1 MVSLLRVD
9 GFRTSQATLIPLHRG
24 SKQVRSGVYS
34 QKQFFTV
41 LPALLFSAQAAG
53 QLFSLSP
60 EIVRAKTAAASVFQ
74 LLSYKPT
81 ILEPSAVGPQNK
93 ASLNSQEKL
102 YTERLQHVG
111 TAKFELQRVGFSYS
125 SNTEQRALDDVTL
138 TINNGETIAFVG
150 PSGAGKSSIL
160 ALIERFYD
168 PANGTMIFEGM
179 DMREINTQDMR
190 RRMALV
196 PQDPEL
202 FPGSITYNIKLGASS
217 NESITQDIVE
227 SVAKRCGLH
236 DLISSLPDGY
246 NTECG
251 SMAGSQLSGGQ
262 RQRLS
267 LARALVR
274 DPEVLILDEPTSA
287 LDATSEKQIQAALK
301 REAEGR
307 TTIIVAHRLA
317 SICDVDRIIVIDD
330 GRVVEQG
337 THAHLVELGGLY
349 ASMARAQGLV

>member
-1 MVSLLRVD
+1 M
-9 GFRTSQATLIPLHRG
+9 
-24 SKQVRSGVYS
+24 RSGAYS

-60 EIVRAKTAAASVFQ
+60 EIVRAKTAATSVFQ
-74 LLSYKPT
+74 LLEFKPT
-81 ILEPSAVGPQNK
+81 ILEPNPV
-93 ASLNSQEKL
+93 NSTEKGL
-102 YTERLQHVG
+102 PSSPEAHFPKRRQCKV
-111 TAKFELQRVGFSYS
+111 TAKLEFERVSFSYS
-125 SNTEQRALDDVTL
+125 ANEEQKALDDVTL
-138 TINNGETIAFVG
+138 TINNGETVAFVG
-150 PSGAGKSSIL
+150 PSGAGKSSVL

-168 PANGTMIFEGM
+168 PTGGTILFEGM
-179 DMREINTQDMR
+179 DMRDVNTRDLR

-202 FPGSITYNIKLGASS
+202 FPGSISYNITLGAGSDQ
-217 NESITQDIVE
+217 IVTQDMVE

-236 DLISSLPDGY
+236 EFISSLPDGY

-251 SMAGSQLSGGQ
+251 SILASRFSGGQ

-287 LDATSEKQIQAALK
+287 LDAVSEQQIQATLN
-301 REAEGR
+301 REAQGR
-307 TTIIVAHRLA
+307 TTVIVAHRLA
-317 SICDVDRIIVIDD
+317 SIRHVDRIMVFDY
-330 GRVVEQG
+330 GRLVEQG
-337 THAHLVELGGLY
+337 THADLVELGGLY
-349 ASMARAQGLV
+349 AGMARAQGLA